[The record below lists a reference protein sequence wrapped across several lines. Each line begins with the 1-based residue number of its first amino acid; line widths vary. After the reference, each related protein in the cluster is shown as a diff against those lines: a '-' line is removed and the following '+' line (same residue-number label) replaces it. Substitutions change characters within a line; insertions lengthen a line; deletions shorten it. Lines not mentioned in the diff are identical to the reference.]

1 MHIYIAAQ
9 VAREL
14 DWGFLH
20 DNLGCCFLGST
31 TPDIRAMTRW
41 GREHTHFAPL
51 SLESVGE
58 GTRGMFGLYPELAD
72 PGRNNPA
79 TRAFVLGYVSHLTA
93 DELWITT
100 MYRPHFSHGSTLA
113 ASDEEAQMWD
123 RAVQLDMD
131 RQVHLELDGF
141 SQASQAICDS
151 EQGVEVDFI
160 SPDVLA
166 EWREWVARFMSWEFD
181 WQRLKRALNRMYRDN
196 DDVQTMVDRFLADMP
211 QSLDAVYDKIS
222 RDKVEAYRRAAVDQ
236 TVLLVKEYLGEA

>member
-1 MHIYIAAQ
+1 MHIYIASQ
-9 VAREL
+9 VADEL
-14 DWGFLH
+14 DWGFVH
-20 DNLGCCFLGST
+20 DNLGSCFLGST

-51 SLESVGE
+51 SLESVGD
-58 GTRGMFGLYPELAD
+58 GTRGMFERYPELAD
-72 PGRNNPA
+72 PASNNPA

-93 DELWITT
+93 DELWITS
-100 MYRPHFSHGSTLA
+100 MYRPHFSKDSTLA
-113 ASDEEAQMWD
+113 DSDEEAQMWD

-131 RQVHLELDGF
+131 RQVQQDLDGF

-151 EQGVEVDFI
+151 EQGVEIGFL
-160 SPDVLA
+160 SPEVLA

-196 DDVQTMVDRFLADMP
+196 DEVQAMVDRFLADMP
-211 QSLDAVYDKIS
+211 ASLDAVYDKVT
-222 RDKVEAYRRAAVDQ
+222 REKVETYRREAVEQ